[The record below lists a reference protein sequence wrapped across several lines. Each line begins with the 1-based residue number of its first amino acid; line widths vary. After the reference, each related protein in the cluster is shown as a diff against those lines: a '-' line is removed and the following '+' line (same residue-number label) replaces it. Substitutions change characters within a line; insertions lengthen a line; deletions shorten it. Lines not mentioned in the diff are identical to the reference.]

1 MRLPLSP
8 CRKNLESP
16 SCGEPSAAGNV
27 DNMMSLWSA
36 PGRGRDIEGLAKLW
50 EVDWGVRDRP
60 FEVHRWDI
68 KAGIWRGFEG
78 GILF

>member
-1 MRLPLSP
+1 
-8 CRKNLESP
+8 
-16 SCGEPSAAGNV
+16 
-27 DNMMSLWSA
+27 MMSLWSA